1 MKKTQRMFWNE
12 YYRQHKNI
20 WRKVN
25 YFEENFEGK
34 SVLEL
39 GCGNGKSLAGI
50 LEKKPAR
57 LVGLDFSE
65 IALRVAKERF
75 PTGIELVHGE
85 CQELPFKKEEFD
97 YIIANHVI
105 GAMKEQEREKSISEI
120 KRVLKNGGKLIL
132 SDFALGDLREKGE
145 LVEPNTYQKKNGV
158 IQHFFTKKEVEQL
171 MKGFTHIKVEVKSS
185 YLCLNKQKVLRSEI
199 FASAVK

>member
-1 MKKTQRMFWNE
+1 MKKTLRMFWNE

-20 WRKVN
+20 WRKIN

-65 IALRVAKERF
+65 IALRVAVERF
-75 PTGIELVHGE
+75 PTGVELVRAD

-97 YIIANHVI
+97 YVIANHVV
-105 GAMKEQEREKSISEI
+105 GAMTEKDRENSIAEI
-120 KRVLKNGGKLIL
+120 KRVLKKGGKLIF
-132 SDFALGDLREKGE
+132 SDFAVGDLREKGE
-145 LVEPNTYQKKNGV
+145 MVEPNTYQKKNGV
-158 IQHFFTKKEVEQL
+158 IQHFFIKKEVETL
-171 MKGFTHIKVEVKSS
+171 LKDFTFSKTEVKSN
-185 YLCLNKQKVLRSEI
+185 YLVLKKQKVLRSEV